1 MLKTSHQYTFCFLRY
16 AHVRCVK
23 GLFINIQKQQNTLK
37 ISLLFKK
44 FTNFI
49 GKKLEN
55 SLDKECDIFRVL
67 LLYEHKHIGRFSNL
81 H

>member
-55 SLDKECDIFRVL
+55 S
-67 LLYEHKHIGRFSNL
+67 
-81 H
+81 